1 MLLQSQHFRLTLD
14 ALEHAMLTGDAQ
26 ALEDLIRKASSAR
39 SAWQIGGAAR

>member
-1 MLLQSQHFRLTLD
+1 MEAPPDVAQARQL
-14 ALEHAMLTGDAQ
+14 ALARAGDAQ

>member
-1 MLLQSQHFRLTLD
+1 LTLD